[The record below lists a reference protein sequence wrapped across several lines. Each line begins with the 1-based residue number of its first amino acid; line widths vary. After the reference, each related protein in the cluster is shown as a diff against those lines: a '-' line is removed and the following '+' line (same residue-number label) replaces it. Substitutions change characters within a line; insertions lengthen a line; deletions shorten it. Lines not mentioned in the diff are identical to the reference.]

1 MRQANRF
8 GRGGCYTCDI
18 CKRKTRATG
27 RLDNEN
33 SGLCAECFDAGS
45 IENTM
50 SDQGETPELLAE
62 WQALVDTCK
71 AKGGKPSE
79 DKWWR

>member
-1 MRQANRF
+1 MRDARRF
-8 GRGGCYTCDI
+8 DSRGAYQCEL
-18 CKRKTRATG
+18 CKRTTRATG
-27 RLDNEN
+27 RGDNELAN
-33 SGLCAECFDAGS
+33 QCEECFDASG
-45 IENTM
+45 IENQM

-62 WQALVDTCK
+62 WQALVGACK